1 MSNQKVT
8 GVRLT
13 TKGLQLVSSP
23 KIELHGG
30 ERLGTMLQRKRDKLE
45 MSVADLVDG
54 LPIRANVYERI
65 EAGIN
70 PRPPDDILEAI
81 GKKLRIKSEKLKKV
95 ADLDADD
102 PVERFF
108 F

>member
-1 MSNQKVT
+1 MSNQKGTLVK
-8 GVRLT
+8 LT
-13 TKGLQLVSSP
+13 AKGLQLVSSS
-23 KIELHGG
+23 KVQLHGG
-30 ERLGTMLQRKRDKLE
+30 ERLGTILERKRDKLE
-45 MSVADLVDG
+45 MSIEDMVDG

-70 PRPPDDILEAI
+70 PRPPDDVLEAI
-81 GKKLRIKSEKLKKV
+81 GKKLRIKLDKLKKI